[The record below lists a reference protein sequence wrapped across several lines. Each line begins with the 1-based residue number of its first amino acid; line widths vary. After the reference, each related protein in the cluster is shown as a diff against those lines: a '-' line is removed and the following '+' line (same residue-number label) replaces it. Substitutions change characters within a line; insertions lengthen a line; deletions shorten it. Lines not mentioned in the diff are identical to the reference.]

1 MIRTFLIPLIAI
13 AGMILAVVVVVKS
26 SQPKPPSAPVAA
38 PAVSPFAS
46 RVAGSGII
54 ESSSQNIAIGTPVAG
69 TVEKVAVVV
78 GDRVKAGD
86 VLFTLDSRDQRSL
99 LAVREA
105 EFSTAQENLKKLEAM
120 PRKEEIGP
128 AEARVEA
135 AKANLEDLKNQLAI
149 MERVNDPRARS
160 EEEMSRRRFAVLA
173 AQGRLDEA
181 NAQLALLLAGA
192 WKPDLEVA
200 KAQVRSA
207 EANVQQ
213 VKTEIERRIIR
224 APINGRVLQV
234 NIRPGEFAPAG
245 AMATPLMM
253 MGAVEKLNVRVDV
266 DENDAWRVR
275 AGARAEGSL
284 RGNRDIKTPLT
295 FVRFEPY
302 VVPKKSL
309 TGDSSERVDTRVLQ
323 VLFSFDPGSLPVFV
337 GQQMDVYIDAAGDFS
352 GEKPPAALST
362 PSDSAKNIPPSVSS
376 SPESKK

>member
-78 GDRVKAGD
+78 GDRVRAGD